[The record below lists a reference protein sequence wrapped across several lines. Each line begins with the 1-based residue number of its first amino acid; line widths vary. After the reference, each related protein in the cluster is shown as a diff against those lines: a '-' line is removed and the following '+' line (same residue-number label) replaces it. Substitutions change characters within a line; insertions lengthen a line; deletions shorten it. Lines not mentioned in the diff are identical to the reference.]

1 MLKGEGGDE
10 GDAYEELGLGMDDDD
25 ANKGHHGHD
34 GKDDLAHQQAKQD
47 ARDEA
52 AAIAKAKLR
61 DDLVESEG
69 KYLNDLQLR

>member
-10 GDAYEELGLGMDDDD
+10 GDAYEELGLGMDDDT
-25 ANKGHHGHD
+25 NKGHGDD